1 MISQEPQV
9 LWLNTN
15 PFFQRFEKPLT
26 NYLAKQISIAEWQY
40 FQSQDEPCSLE
51 VALVLLHDYL
61 KSSSKPI
68 HLIGHGTSGLI
79 GLLYARKH
87 PERVKSLTLLG
98 VGVNPAV
105 DWQIHY
111 YALRE
116 ILPCS
121 RDIVLLQM
129 VHNLF
134 GCQSRERAKNIVKLL
149 EKDLDSSP
157 SPHSLYKR
165 ISIPPSGVSMPL
177 LVCGSQDDVIVDR
190 NILQGWQKYFKPSD
204 RLWEIPE
211 GRHFFHYFFP
221 QQVGDEIIDFWQ
233 SLTESQETARLYIS
247 ANTDN

>member
-15 PFFQRFEKPLT
+15 PHFQRFEKPLT

-61 KSSSKPI
+61 QSSPRPT
-68 HLIGHGTSGLI
+68 HLIGHGTGGLI
-79 GLLYARKH
+79 GFLYARKY
-87 PERVKSLTLLG
+87 PERIKSLTLLG

-105 DWQIHY
+105 DWQVHY

-116 ILPCS
+116 ILPCN
-121 RDIVLLQM
+121 REMILLQM

-134 GCQSRERAKNIVKLL
+134 GCQSRERAKNLVKIL
-149 EKDLDSSP
+149 ERDLNSSP

-165 ISIPPSGVSMPL
+165 VSIPPGGVSMPL
-177 LVCGSQDDVIVDR
+177 LVCGSRDDVIVDR
-190 NILQGWQKYFKPSD
+190 NILQGWQQYFKPVD

-211 GRHFFHYFFP
+211 GRHFFHYFSP
-221 QQVGDEIIDFWQ
+221 QQVGDEILDFWQ
-233 SLTESQETARLYIS
+233 SLTESQETIDCVS
-247 ANTDN
+247 SHSFN